1 MFNNNCNT
9 HEIVTR
15 VLLWYGGSDY
25 FCPQIIK
32 QKIMHVDFLQIVA
45 SFMVLFAII
54 DIFGS
59 IPIIL
64 GIKSKIGNI
73 FAERT
78 TLVAFGIMLL
88 FLFIGEPLLGIFGV
102 DISSFAIAGSFILLL
117 MGMEMVLGI
126 ELFRNEA
133 GSSGA
138 IVPIAFP
145 LIAGAGSITS
155 LLSLRAEYET
165 VNILIALSLNM
176 IVVYLVLRLTTW
188 FEKVL
193 GPSGLHILR
202 KFFGIILLAIAV
214 KLFIS
219 NTGIDL
225 GGTATP

>member
-1 MFNNNCNT
+1 M
-9 HEIVTR
+9 
-15 VLLWYGGSDY
+15 
-25 FCPQIIK
+25 Q
-32 QKIMHVDFLQIVA
+32 VDFLEIIA

-73 FAERT
+73 YAERT
-78 TLVAFGIMLL
+78 TLVAFGIMIL

-117 MGMEMVLGI
+117 MGMEMVMGI

-145 LIAGAGSITS
+145 LIAGAGSITT

-165 VNILIALSLNM
+165 VNILIALSMNM
-176 IVVYLVLRLTTW
+176 VIVYLVLRLTTW

-219 NTGIDL
+219 NTGIEI
-225 GGTATP
+225 GGSIAP

>member
-1 MFNNNCNT
+1 MQVNFL
-9 HEIVTR
+9 EI
-15 VLLWYGGSDY
+15 
-25 FCPQIIK
+25 I
-32 QKIMHVDFLQIVA
+32 A

-73 FAERT
+73 YAERT
-78 TLVAFGIMLL
+78 TLVAFAIMLL

-117 MGMEMVLGI
+117 MGMEMVMGI

-145 LIAGAGSITS
+145 LIAGAGSITT
-155 LLSLRAEYET
+155 LLSLRAEYAT
-165 VNILIALSLNM
+165 VNILIALSVNM
-176 IVVYLVLRLTTW
+176 VIVYLVLRLTSW
-188 FEKVL
+188 FERIL

-225 GGTATP
+225 GGPSAP